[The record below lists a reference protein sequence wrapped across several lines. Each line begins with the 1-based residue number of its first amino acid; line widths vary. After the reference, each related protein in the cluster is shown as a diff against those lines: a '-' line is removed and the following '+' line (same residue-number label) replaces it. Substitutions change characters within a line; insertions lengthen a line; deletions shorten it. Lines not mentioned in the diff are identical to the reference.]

1 MNDTIVTVVGNVADS
16 PTRRN
21 TQGGAVT
28 NFRLA
33 STARRYDAGTGQFV
47 DSGTFWVDVECWNA
61 LSGNVAGSVS
71 KGDPVIVHGA
81 LTTHSWES
89 DSGPRSRPRIKAQA
103 VGPNLAKGLSVFR
116 RAGRPSD
123 PAVGVDSGAT
133 GELHPVMAGAPAE
146 DEPVHEELVAGRD
159 YVGEEETLDPVDDP
173 DLSQEPAHA

>member
-1 MNDTIVTVVGNVADS
+1 VNDTIVTVVGNVADS
-16 PTRRN
+16 PSRRN
-21 TQGGAVT
+21 TQSGTVT

-33 STARRYDAGTGQFV
+33 STARRYDAGTAQFV

-61 LSGNVAGSVS
+61 LSNNVAGSIS
-71 KGDPVIVHGA
+71 KGDPVIVHGT

-89 DSGPRSRPRIKAQA
+89 DSGPRSKPRIKASA

-116 RAGRPSD
+116 RAGRAPD

-133 GELHPVMAGAPAE
+133 GELHPGAE
-146 DEPVHEELVAGRD
+146 DAPVDDQVTEQELLAGRD
-159 YVGEEETLDPVDDP
+159 YVGEDETLDLVEDP